1 MNSCTSKK
9 CFLLLYH
16 TSAISARTASAE
28 GEQVGK
34 SERTQDT
41 RSVRSS
47 NSLPAVASTLMEP
60 ARWPACLLPP
70 RPAELYLAWDLR
82 SSSLFH
88 SCPTH
93 CRFNRIQWDHCFS
106 LPMLLLMTYISNGLN

>member
-9 CFLLLYH
+9 RFLFLCH

-28 GEQVGK
+28 GDQVGK

-41 RSVRSS
+41 HSVRSG

-60 ARWPACLLPP
+60 ALRPACLLPP
-70 RPAELYLAWDLR
+70 LPAELYLAWDLR

-88 SCPTH
+88 SCPYP
-93 CRFNRIQWDHCFS
+93 
-106 LPMLLLMTYISNGLN
+106 L